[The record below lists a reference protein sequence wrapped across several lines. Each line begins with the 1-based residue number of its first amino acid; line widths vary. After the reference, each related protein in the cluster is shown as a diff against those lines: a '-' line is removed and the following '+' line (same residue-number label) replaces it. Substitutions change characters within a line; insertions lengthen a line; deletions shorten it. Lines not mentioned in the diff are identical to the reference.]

1 MKRIHILA
9 ILLVLVF
16 GRGFSQDSNQ
26 NYIRTRVML
35 HESDPSQCL
44 ETIQY
49 YDGLGRPFLNVQKNI
64 TPSGTNLATLQEY
77 DGVGRESISWL
88 PYVTPSDYLSPQSI
102 KGSIFSSYA
111 DSRPFSE
118 SVYEASPLNRIVKQ
132 YGPGTAWANH
142 PVSTDYLINTASGTL
157 CCKLYKVDAS
167 GSLVQNGNYAA
178 GSLYVNQAADE
189 DGHLSYSFTDMLG
202 QVVLTRQL
210 VSGEPYDTYYV
221 YDDFENLRFVL
232 PPAYQDTPDLS
243 LYGYQYKY
251 DARNR
256 CIEKTLPG
264 CEPIWYVYDKADHP
278 ALSQTGVQRAKH
290 EWSFMLYDAL
300 NRVVVTGTIQTQRS
314 REQLANDYRDVLFRG
329 TLGRN
334 CSSDLSKSDNLLGYE
349 APVLS
354 GYKVKVLLAN
364 YYDRYDFLSL
374 DCFKS
379 YVMDYVEDA
388 SFGIRHESAQG
399 LLTGT
404 YVRQLNDLSKG
415 EFVAHYYDVRGRE
428 IQTKSRSPYEHYT
441 STWTQY
447 NFTGQPVRVKY
458 HHLSSHYN
466 NIYPPTD
473 PKGVNHQDE
482 LYEYS
487 YDNAGRLVETYHTHN
502 DRQRILLS
510 KLIYDNF
517 GRLQEKRRHN
527 NKDTVQYTYNIRNW
541 TSSIKSR
548 GFEEELF
555 YSTGSFVDTEPSY
568 NGNISAIKYNQN
580 ENQYNYQ
587 FIYDGQNRLS
597 AANAYN
603 NQGNRAPHHEYYMY
617 DKMGNITYLERRLNS
632 SKVDALEIQYTGNQ
646 IKNVSPR
653 NPISGYSYD
662 FDFSSMSYPN
672 LSDAA
677 IEYYYDANGNLIK
690 NLDKGIV
697 SIRHNFLNLP
707 DTIQFQ
713 NGNQII
719 NNYLADGRKVGAVY
733 KTYSTSIVVP
743 QDSVYHGDASYST
756 STDEWDGHYMYRTW
770 FGDMIEMFMVQTPE
784 GYIGADHIGIDSRRN
799 YAYYYYVHDHLGN
812 VRITRN
818 SLGYYEDQ
826 SLEYYPSGVLFD
838 RSVELQRQP
847 YMFGGKE
854 LLSMHGLNEYDFTAR
869 RQDPIIQSFTS
880 IDPLCEKYYSI
891 SPYVYCLNNPIKYV
905 DPDGTSTWVIQDNN
919 GNYRVVGGN
928 LDDGDR
934 NIYLWGRQPD
944 GGVGIDGTIG
954 VSSTMTSFYN
964 SDEEKWMGTIDTND
978 HSGMDFL
985 SDLMESDP
993 ELTDYMENAVGGEKY
1008 DFKRQGVD
1016 KDDDKYGNSI
1026 YYYRG
1031 TSLGKDSK
1039 GNTIYASA
1047 RDVGN
1052 IGAGFIAGRNNMSWK
1067 ASRAAFDALQTK
1079 QDGHLSTEGIST
1091 KNAEY
1096 CGWVYGRIDAINHPV
1111 KTMKR
1116 NSNSIL
1122 PGLRYVIKKM
1132 K

>member
-1 MKRIHILA
+1 MKRTGILA
-9 ILLVLVF
+9 ILFVF
-16 GRGFSQDSNQ
+16 VFACGFSQDINQ

-35 HESDPSQCL
+35 HESDPSKCL

-49 YDGLGRPFLNVQKNI
+49 YDGLGRPFLNVQKNV

-88 PYVTPSDYLSPQSI
+88 PYVTSSDYLSPQNI
-102 KGSIFSSYA
+102 KGNIYPSYS
-111 DSRPFSE
+111 DSRPYSE

-132 YGPGTAWANH
+132 YGPGTAWATH
-142 PVSTDYLINTASGTL
+142 PVSTDYLINTATGTL
-157 CCKLYKVDAS
+157 CCKLYKVDTS

-189 DGHLSYSFTDMLG
+189 DGRLSYSFTDMLG

-210 VSGEPYDTYYV
+210 VSDEPYDTYYV
-221 YDDFENLRFVL
+221 YDDFGNMRFVL

-256 CIEKTLPG
+256 CVEKTLPG

-278 ALSQTGVQRAKH
+278 ALSQSGVQRVKH
-290 EWSFMLYDAL
+290 EWSFTLYDAL

-329 TLGRN
+329 TL
-334 CSSDLSKSDNLLGYE
+334 SKSSLSDLSKADNLLGYE

-374 DCFKS
+374 DCFNT

-404 YVRQLNDLSKG
+404 YVRQLDDLKKG
-415 EFVAHYYDVRGRE
+415 EFIAHYYDVRGRE
-428 IQTKSRSPYEHYT
+428 IQTVSKLAPYEHSNLCQT
-441 STWTQY
+441 KY
-447 NFTGQPVRVKY
+447 NFTGQPLLRKY
-458 HHLSSHYN
+458 LHSSSYY
-466 NIYPPTD
+466 IYPYLPGD
-473 PKGVNHQDE
+473 PRAENHQQE
-482 LYEYS
+482 LYEYD
-487 YDNAGRLVETYHTHN
+487 YDNASRLIKTYHTHN
-502 DRQRILLS
+502 GGQRVLLS
-510 KLIYDNF
+510 ELIYDNY
-517 GRLQEKRRHN
+517 GRLQEKRRHDGQ
-527 NKDTVQYTYNIRNW
+527 DTIRYTYNIRNW
-541 TSSIKSR
+541 TLSIKSR

-555 YSTGSFVDTEPSY
+555 YNTGSFTDADPCY

-580 ENQYNYQ
+580 GNKYTYH
-587 FIYDGQNRLS
+587 FLYDGLSRLS
-597 AANAYN
+597 AANAYDS
-603 NQGNRAPHHEYYMY
+603 QAIRVPHHEFYMY

-632 SKVDALEIQYTGNQ
+632 SKIDALEIRYTGNQ
-646 IKNVSPR
+646 IKNVSLR

-662 FDFSSMSYPN
+662 FGSMSYPD

-677 IEYYYDANGNLIK
+677 IEYYYDTNGNLIK
-690 NLDKGIV
+690 NLDKGVV
-697 SIRHNFLNLP
+697 STRYNFLNLP
-707 DTIQFQ
+707 DTVQFQ

-719 NNYLADGRKVGAVY
+719 NSYLADGRKVKTVY
-733 KTYSTSIVVP
+733 KTYSTGIVVP
-743 QDSVYHGDASYST
+743 QDSVYHGNASYSK
-756 STDEWDGHYMYRTW
+756 STDEWNGHYMYRTW
-770 FGDMIEMFMVQTPE
+770 QNSTPEMFMVQTPE
-784 GYIGADHIGIDSRRN
+784 GYIGADHVGIDSHRN

-818 SLGYYEDQ
+818 SQGYYQDQ

-838 RSVELQRQP
+838 RSSEQSRQP

-854 LLSMHGLNEYDFTAR
+854 LVSMHGLNEYDFTGR
-869 RQDPIIQSFTS
+869 WQDPLIPRFTS

-928 LDDGDR
+928 LDDDDR

-985 SDLMESDP
+985 SDLVESDP

-1016 KDDDKYGNSI
+1016 KDDKKHESSI

-1096 CGWVYGRIDAINHPV
+1096 CGWVYGRIDAINHPI

-1116 NSNSIL
+1116 NSSSIL
-1122 PGLRYVIKKM
+1122 PGLRYVIKKL